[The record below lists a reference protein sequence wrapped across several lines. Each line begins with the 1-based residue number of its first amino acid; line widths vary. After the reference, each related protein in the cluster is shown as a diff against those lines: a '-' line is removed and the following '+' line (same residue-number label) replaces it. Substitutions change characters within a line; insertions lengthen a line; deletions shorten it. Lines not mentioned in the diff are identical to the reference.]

1 MKKKHR
7 FLLYGIAA
15 RMVSRFLLLGFV
27 FPMTMP
33 FNNTSRDAVERLTES
48 RFLGGDI

>member
-15 RMVSRFLLLGFV
+15 RMVSRFLLLELD

-33 FNNTSRDAVERLTES
+33 FNNTSCDAVERLTES
-48 RFLGGDI
+48 KFSGGDI

>member
-15 RMVSRFLLLGFV
+15 RMVSRFLLLEFDYPV
-27 FPMTMP
+27 TMP
-33 FNNTSRDAVERLTES
+33 FNNTSRDAVERLTEA
-48 RFLGGDI
+48 RFSGGGL